1 LSGDTNRGG
10 LDLGTRRAPA
20 TFGSQTVSYAGLHY
34 YSLWDASGRPGP
46 GAIPDGVLPGD
57 APMASDDTQGTINH
71 AATGGDMNVLFVDT
85 HVERR
90 TRTELDPERA
100 VGQTGGLLQQLRN

>member
-1 LSGDTNRGG
+1 
-10 LDLGTRRAPA
+10 
-20 TFGSQTVSYAGLHY
+20 
-34 YSLWDASGRPGP
+34 
-46 GAIPDGVLPGD
+46 
-57 APMASDDTQGTINH
+57 MASDDTQGTINH